1 MCFGQCCCQK
11 VFVFKVLTSNE
22 QLELLVKKFPSH
34 VTEGNVDSVV
44 VGSSN
49 AAPGLNSLAHIKTHL
64 VLGRQEFVSAGE
76 AFLMKVGVLPEPPM
90 SSPSRTFPGV
100 SSL

>member
-11 VFVFKVLTSNE
+11 VFVFNVLISSE
-22 QLELLVKKFPSH
+22 HLELRVKKFPSH

-44 VGSSN
+44 AGSSD

-90 SSPSRTFPGV
+90 NSPSRTFPCV